1 MDRFKVGVIAGL
13 VVLGLSVI
21 GLWIKQNQLEKS
33 LDLFINSQSLIPE
46 TSLIPSP
53 SLEPSPDLEPSSSPS
68 PSPSLSSNPSP
79 SPVFTPVAIVQWQP
93 QNIYLGSATTTKTEW
108 TETSTAIQLNSSDYP
123 TEVKAVF
130 EAQLSI
136 VNGEAWARLK
146 NKTSGA
152 IMQVTEIYN
161 NSNIAAWKSSP
172 AFKLHNG
179 TNTYVIELKSTTGEQ
194 ANLSGARLKL
204 SL

>member
-1 MDRFKVGVIAGL
+1 MDRFKIAVIAGL
-13 VVLGLSVI
+13 VILALSVI
-21 GLWIKQNQLEKS
+21 GLWIKQNQLAES
-33 LDLFINSQSLIPE
+33 LELFITSQSL
-46 TSLIPSP
+46 TAKASLVPSP
-53 SLEPSPDLEPSSSPS
+53 SLVPGPDLELSP
-68 PSPSLSSNPSP
+68 SSNPSP
-79 SPVFTPVAIVQWQP
+79 SPSPNPSPVSSPAVIVQWQP
-93 QNIYLGSATTTKTEW
+93 QNIYLGSSTTTRTEW
-108 TETSTAIQLNSSDYP
+108 TETSVAIQLNSNDYP
-123 TEVKAVF
+123 AEVKVVF

-152 IMQVTEIYN
+152 IMQVTEIFN
-161 NSNIAAWKSSP
+161 NSNVATWKNSP

-179 TNTYVIELKSTTGEQ
+179 TNTYVIELMSTSSEQ

>member
-33 LDLFINSQSLIPE
+33 LDLFITSQSLIPE

-53 SLEPSPDLEPSSSPS
+53 SLIASPDLEPSPEPSVSPS
-68 PSPSLSSNPSP
+68 PAPSLASSPT
-79 SPVFTPVAIVQWQP
+79 VTVQWQP

>member
-1 MDRFKVGVIAGL
+1 MDRFKIVVITGL

-21 GLWIKQNQLEKS
+21 GLWVKQKQLTES
-33 LDLFINSQSLIPE
+33 LDLFITSQSLVPE
-46 TSLIPSP
+46 ASIIPSP
-53 SLEPSPDLEPSSSPS
+53 SLVPSSVS
-68 PSPSLSSNPSP
+68 PSPSLIPSSSP
-79 SPVFTPVAIVQWQP
+79 AVITSPVITPSSSWQP

-108 TETSTAIQLNSSDYP
+108 TETGAAIQLNSSDYP
-123 TEVKAVF
+123 AEVKAVF

-152 IMQVTEIYN
+152 IMQVTEIFN
-161 NSNIAAWKSSP
+161 NSNIATWKSSP

>member
-33 LDLFINSQSLIPE
+33 LDLFITSQSLIPE

-53 SLEPSPDLEPSSSPS
+53 SLIASPDLEPSPEPSVSPS
-68 PSPSLSSNPSP
+68 PSPSLAPSP
-79 SPVFTPVAIVQWQP
+79 TVTVQWQP

>member
-1 MDRFKVGVIAGL
+1 MDRFRIGVVISLIIL
-13 VVLGLSVI
+13 VLSVSS
-21 GLWIKQNQLEKS
+21 LWIKQNQITER
-33 LDLFINSQSLIPE
+33 LDLFIISQSLTPKA
-46 TSLIPSP
+46 SLTPSP
-53 SLEPSPDLEPSSSPS
+53 SLIPIPSPV
-68 PSPSLSSNPSP
+68 PSLNPSP
-79 SPVFTPVAIVQWQP
+79 SPAPSPSAAATAAVQSYSWQP

-108 TETSTAIQLNSSDYP
+108 TETSVTIQLNSNDYP
-123 TEVKAVF
+123 SEVKAIF

-152 IMQVTEIYN
+152 IMQVTEIFS
-161 NSNIAAWKSSP
+161 NSNTATWKNSP
-172 AFKLHNG
+172 QFKLHNG
-179 TNTYVIELKSTTGEQ
+179 TNTYVIELMSTGSEQ

>member
-1 MDRFKVGVIAGL
+1 MDRFKIAVIVGLA
-13 VVLGLSVI
+13 VLGLSVV
-21 GLWIKQNQLEKS
+21 GLWVKQSQLEKS
-33 LDLFINSQSLIPE
+33 LDLFITSQSLAPE
-46 TSLIPSP
+46 ASLIPSP
-53 SLEPSPDLEPSSSPS
+53 SLVPSPDLSSSPEPSVSPS
-68 PSPSLSSNPSP
+68 PSPSTVPNPS
-79 SPVFTPVAIVQWQP
+79 VIVQWQP

-108 TETSTAIQLNSSDYP
+108 TETGAAIQLNSSDYP
-123 TEVKAVF
+123 AEVKAVF

-152 IMQVTEIYN
+152 IMQVTEIFN
-161 NSNIAAWKSSP
+161 NSNIATWKSSP
-172 AFKLHNG
+172 GFKLHNG

-194 ANLSGARLKL
+194 VNLSAARLKL

>member
-33 LDLFINSQSLIPE
+33 LDLFITSQSLIPE

-53 SLEPSPDLEPSSSPS
+53 SLIASPDLEPSPEPSVSPS
-68 PSPSLSSNPSP
+68 PAPSLAPSP
-79 SPVFTPVAIVQWQP
+79 TVTVQWQP

-146 NKTSGA
+146 NKTTGA
-152 IMQVTEIYN
+152 IMQVTEIFN
-161 NSNIAAWKSSP
+161 NSNTATWKSSP

>member
-1 MDRFKVGVIAGL
+1 MDRFKVGVMAGL
-13 VVLGLSVI
+13 VILSLSAV
-21 GLWIKQNQLEKS
+21 GLWIKQNQLAKS
-33 LDLFINSQSLIPE
+33 WDLFIISQSLIPKASLMPSPSLIPNPTSE
-46 TSLIPSP
+46 PSPSLIPSP
-53 SLEPSPDLEPSSSPS
+53 SPS
-68 PSPSLSSNPSP
+68 PSS
-79 SPVFTPVAIVQWQP
+79 VFTPDATVQWQP
-93 QNIYLGSATTTKTEW
+93 QNIYLGSASTTKTEW
-108 TETSTAIQLNSSDYP
+108 TETSAAIQLNSNDYP
-123 TEVKAVF
+123 SEVKAVF

-152 IMQVTEIYN
+152 IMQVTEIFN
-161 NSNIAAWKSSP
+161 NSNTATWKNSP
-172 AFKLHNG
+172 AFKLHSG

>member
-1 MDRFKVGVIAGL
+1 MDRFKIVVITGL

-21 GLWIKQNQLEKS
+21 GLWVKQKQLTES
-33 LDLFINSQSLIPE
+33 LDLFITSQSLAPE
-46 TSLIPSP
+46 ASIIPSP
-53 SLEPSPDLEPSSSPS
+53 SLIPSPDLEPSPESSVSPS
-68 PSPSLSSNPSP
+68 PAPSLAPSP
-79 SPVFTPVAIVQWQP
+79 TVTVQWQP
-93 QNIYLGSATTTKTEW
+93 QNIYLGSAVTTKTEW

-194 ANLSGARLKL
+194 ANLSAARLKL
-204 SL
+204 SI

>member
-33 LDLFINSQSLIPE
+33 LDLFITSQSLAPEASIIPSP
-46 TSLIPSP
+46 SLIPSP
-53 SLEPSPDLEPSSSPS
+53 DLNSSPDPSVSPS
-68 PSPSLSSNPSP
+68 PSPSLVPSP
-79 SPVFTPVAIVQWQP
+79 TVTVQWPP

>member
-1 MDRFKVGVIAGL
+1 MDRFKVGMIAGL
-13 VVLGLSVI
+13 VMLGLSVV
-21 GLWIKQNQLEKS
+21 GLWIKQNKLESQCLTAKAS
-33 LDLFINSQSLIPE
+33 LV
-46 TSLIPSP
+46 PSP
-53 SLEPSPDLEPSSSPS
+53 SSVTTSPSSSLVPSPS
-68 PSPSLSSNPSP
+68 PSPIPSP
-79 SPVFTPVAIVQWQP
+79 SPSSVFTPAATVQWQP
-93 QNIYLGSATTTKTEW
+93 QNIYLGSASTVKTEW
-108 TETSTAIQLNSSDYP
+108 TETSAAIQLNSSDYP

-152 IMQVTEIYN
+152 IMQVTEIFN
-161 NSNIAAWKSSP
+161 NSNTATWKNSP
-172 AFKLHNG
+172 SFKLHNG

>member
-1 MDRFKVGVIAGL
+1 MDRFKIAVIAGWL
-13 VVLGLSVI
+13 ILGLSVI
-21 GLWIKQNQLEKS
+21 GLWVKQNQLAES
-33 LDLFINSQSLIPE
+33 LDLFITSQSLAPE
-46 TSLIPSP
+46 ASLIPSP
-53 SLEPSPDLEPSSSPS
+53 SLIPSLSPSLSPSPNFSPS
-68 PSPSLSSNPSP
+68 PSPVSSPA
-79 SPVFTPVAIVQWQP
+79 VIVQWQP

-108 TETSTAIQLNSSDYP
+108 TETSAAIQLNSSDYP
-123 TEVKAVF
+123 AEVKAVF

-161 NSNIAAWKSSP
+161 NSNTATWKNSP
-172 AFKLHNG
+172 VFKLHNG
-179 TNTYVIELKSTTGEQ
+179 TNTYVIELMSTSSEQ